1 MTMPITDPHADE
13 QLREARR
20 LADIAHSRL
29 VEAGATVA
37 VAESLTG
44 GLLSAFLTAAP
55 NTSVTFRGG
64 LVVYAADAKHD
75 IAGVDR
81 SALDEH
87 GPVHEEIA
95 AALAAGAR
103 TRLSADYGIGVT
115 GVAGPG
121 QQDGHPVGEVY
132 VSVATAGDVRSWR
145 HELPGNRDGIRL
157 GAVAVALGGLITVIE
172 DARP

>member
-1 MTMPITDPHADE
+1 MTMPISDRHADE

-20 LADIAHSRL
+20 LADVAHARL
-29 VEAGATVA
+29 VEIGATVA

-44 GLLSAFLTAAP
+44 GLVSAFLTAAP

-75 IAGVDR
+75 VAGVDR
-81 SALDEH
+81 AALDEH
-87 GPVHEEIA
+87 GPVHETVA
-95 AALAAGAR
+95 TQLAIGAR
-103 TRLSADYGIGVT
+103 TRLGADYGIGVT

-121 QQDGHPVGEVY
+121 EQNGHPVGEVY
-132 VSVATAGDVRSWR
+132 VAVASGDDVEWWR

-157 GAVAVALGGLITVIE
+157 GAVAAALGRLVAMIE
-172 DARP
+172 KERR